1 MNINTFFNIY
11 YKHRF
16 QKTKNIIKK
25 IYLILIV
32 PLNYI
37 IEKVTLQKFLDLDKY
52 QKENKQLFK
61 KNLNYLFQ
69 HFNSDKGKRFLNQY
83 ARFSKR
89 NGKLLYAHNYG
100 DYYHK
105 FLKKFKNKKINI
117 LEIGAFKGNATAS
130 FFFYFNN
137 SKIYS
142 ADLYPDLFRFKSERI
157 SSFKLDNSI
166 EQELQNL
173 PKKLKY
179 DIIIEDA
186 GHYLKD
192 QIISVFKLFPKLNK
206 KGFFVVEELDF
217 PDTRQDMNISLDQN
231 TLYNILKLILKKKNF
246 YSKYI
251 NITDKK
257 YFLKNFKSIKI
268 CQGRFNKIVFI
279 QKK

>member
-25 IYLILIV
+25 IYLILTV
-32 PLNYI
+32 PINYI
-37 IEKVTLQKFLDLDKY
+37 IEKITLQKFLDLDKY

-89 NGKLLYAHNYG
+89 DGKLLYAHNYG
-100 DYYHK
+100 DYYDK

-157 SSFKLDNSI
+157 SSFKLDNSV

-217 PDTRQDMNISLDQN
+217 PDTRIDMNPG
-231 TLYNILKLILKKKNF
+231 KKKPTLRDILISVKNNKDF
-246 YSKYI
+246 ESELVSK
-251 NITDKK
+251 DQKE
-257 YFLKNFKSIKI
+257 YFLKNLNSIEIFKGEFNEIAFIKK
-268 CQGRFNKIVFI
+268 N
-279 QKK
+279 